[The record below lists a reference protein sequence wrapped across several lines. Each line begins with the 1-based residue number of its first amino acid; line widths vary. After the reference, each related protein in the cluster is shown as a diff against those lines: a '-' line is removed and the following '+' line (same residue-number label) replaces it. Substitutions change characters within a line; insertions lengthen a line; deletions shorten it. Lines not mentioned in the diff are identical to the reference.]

1 MVRGFVVK
9 QILEYFCRMQKLSD
23 CVKQNSYQK
32 YSFSQ
37 VSGNMV

>member
-23 CVKQNSYQK
+23 CVRQNSYLK
-32 YSFSQ
+32 YNSFR
-37 VSGNMV
+37 VSWNMV